1 MNLFRVLSFLS
12 MVGLASLAPG
22 GSQVAHAAGLDVV
35 VTDSNGDL
43 VINAVVTLTNSE
55 GSSSELIVSDI
66 QTSASGLLMSMNQ
79 RDKAFIPNVL
89 PVHVGTRVTFPNQDD
104 TQHHVFSF
112 SRPKQFEMRL
122 NAGSI
127 GEGILFDVP
136 GIVTVGCNIHD
147 NMVGHIYVSSTPLFA
162 ASDEQGL
169 AQFSDLA
176 PGTYT
181 LKLWHQRMN
190 GREDNFSQTVTILAD
205 VDRRA
210 DAQIRLKPQRSDRRR
225 RRY

>member
-1 MNLFRVLSFLS
+1 

>member
-1 MNLFRVLSFLS
+1 
-12 MVGLASLAPG
+12 
-22 GSQVAHAAGLDVV
+22 
-35 VTDSNGDL
+35 
-43 VINAVVTLTNSE
+43 
-55 GSSSELIVSDI
+55 
-66 QTSASGLLMSMNQ
+66 
-79 RDKAFIPNVL
+79 
-89 PVHVGTRVTFPNQDD
+89 
-104 TQHHVFSF
+104 
-112 SRPKQFEMRL
+112 MRL